1 MNVHY
6 LQPLILSRNLKWLS
20 IGWNSLKFYLK
31 ISISC
36 WMWRFDTSQI
46 STMLR
51 VCNFQTGF
59 RRICGWCTCKFS
71 WPKCQKMGFTAHH
84 SASYVYP
91 SIIWWGIFF
100 FPFWQRIYGL
110 RFWRHAVSRNSM
122 TSNRNVSETVIFIS
136 RMTSTSNFN
145 TLMFVRL
152 YLLLCTTTD
161 CTSKIHIVQYT
172 YVPSN
177 NFFGDMFH
185 LVRATSLFRD
195 SAKVSLAR
203 ESCARNDVN
212 VSTML
217 FTVCSWSK
225 TSIRVMEK

>member
-31 ISISC
+31 ISTSC

-71 WPKCQKMGFTAHH
+71 WPKFQKMGFTAHH

-91 SIIWWGIFF
+91 SMIWWGIFF

-110 RFWRHAVSRNSM
+110 RFQAFFVRDLWAPEKNRKEVDAAVKSSETQM
-122 TSNRNVSETVIFIS
+122 TSSTVQ
-136 RMTSTSNFN
+136 
-145 TLMFVRL
+145 
-152 YLLLCTTTD
+152 LC
-161 CTSKIHIVQYT
+161 
-172 YVPSN
+172 
-177 NFFGDMFH
+177 
-185 LVRATSLFRD
+185 
-195 SAKVSLAR
+195 
-203 ESCARNDVN
+203 
-212 VSTML
+212 
-217 FTVCSWSK
+217 
-225 TSIRVMEK
+225 

>member
-1 MNVHY
+1 MVLLGPCDVNLLWNLLESSFCDRFCRFKMTKLTY
-6 LQPLILSRNLKWLS
+6 TATDSLS
-20 IGWNSLKFYLK
+20 GE
-31 ISISC
+31 
-36 WMWRFDTSQI
+36 TP
-46 STMLR
+46 T
-51 VCNFQTGF
+51 F

-71 WPKCQKMGFTAHH
+71 WPKFQKMGFTAHH

-91 SIIWWGIFF
+91 SMIWWGIFV

-161 CTSKIHIVQYT
+161 CTRLT
-172 YVPSN
+172 Y
-177 NFFGDMFH
+177 F
-185 LVRATSLFRD
+185 
-195 SAKVSLAR
+195 
-203 ESCARNDVN
+203 
-212 VSTML
+212 
-217 FTVCSWSK
+217 
-225 TSIRVMEK
+225 